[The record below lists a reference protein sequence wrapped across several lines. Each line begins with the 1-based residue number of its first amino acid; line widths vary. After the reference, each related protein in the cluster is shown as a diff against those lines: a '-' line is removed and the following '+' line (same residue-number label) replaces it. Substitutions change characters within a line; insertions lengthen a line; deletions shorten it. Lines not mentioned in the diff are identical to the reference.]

1 VLERLLG
8 GLVSITAVDLVATRA
23 AGTGSRIERSA
34 AAAMLPRP
42 VRRRFGV
49 GSQGLPMTLWDPSAT
64 LSEVLFFPAIEGGTE
79 RVRMG
84 LAAKERESV
93 GEGDSVMPGEDEREM
108 ASEGTREAAGEGAG
122 EAAGEAAGDGAGD
135 GAREGAGE
143 EMGGDGGLDPAGNGR
158 GMLGSALES

>member
-1 VLERLLG
+1 MLERFSR

-34 AAAMLPRP
+34 AAVMVLRP

-49 GSQGLPMTLWDPSAT
+49 GSQGLPTTLWDPSST
-64 LSEVLFFPAIEGGTE
+64 LSEVLFLPAIAGGTE

-84 LAAKERESV
+84 LAAKERELV

-108 ASEGTREAAGEGAG
+108 AGGGTREAVGDG
-122 EAAGEAAGDGAGD
+122 AGEAAGDGAGD